1 MKRAPRAVPALLA
14 VFLLPAAP
22 AVAKTISIAVT
33 PTAQVQEGVLTVKVT
48 VSNSGDEA
56 AESVT
61 PVLRFRDQETRG
73 QGRPSLGPG
82 ESLAE
87 TLSLPAAA
95 LGPGRWPYGVAV
107 DYTDANQYPF
117 QALQVGMVVV
127 GSLPPAKLAVPEIK
141 APGLARSVNVH
152 IRLKNLAGQERKA
165 ALAVMVPEGI
175 EVTGAPPA
183 VTLAAWEEKVVS
195 VPLVNRTAR
204 EGSRLPIFVTVQFD
218 DGAIHQAVVA
228 QGMVAILAAQSF
240 FGTRQRL
247 FWIGAGVLVLG
258 WSALVL
264 WRLGTRRGEG
274 RALEGPR

>member
-14 VFLLPAAP
+14 VFLLHAAP

-33 PTAQVQEGVLTVKVT
+33 PTAQLQEGVLTVRVT

-82 ESLAE
+82 QSLAE

-117 QALQVGMVVV
+117 QALQVGTVVV
-127 GSLPPAKLAVPEIK
+127 GNLPPAKLAVPEIK

-175 EVTGAPPA
+175 EVTGAPPT

-204 EGSRLPIFVTVQFD
+204 EGSRLPIFVTAQFD

-247 FWIGAGVLVLG
+247 FWIGAGALVIG

-264 WRLGTRRGEG
+264 WRLGVRRGEG